1 MAVSIDFETG
11 IYVKYREQQTKTQTG
26 INVSDVKPSA
36 TKLIASSENDSVVLG
51 KANFREKTWEHERC
65 SNPVVL
71 FIQNIFPFLI
81 G

>member
-11 IYVKYREQQTKTQTG
+11 IYVKYSGQQTKTQTG
-26 INVSDVKPSA
+26 ANVSDLRPSA
-36 TKLIASSENDSVVLG
+36 PKLIASSENDSVVLVI
-51 KANFREKTWEHERC
+51 ATFREKTWEHERC
-65 SNPVVL
+65 SNPVLL